1 MGVAAV
7 VVIVVIL
14 VALAI
19 AKARHFNFAAPVSS
33 GCLVHGA
40 KLDVPLDAGQ
50 AALAATIA
58 GVATHRVMPERAV
71 TIAYAA
77 ALQESDLANLSYGD
91 RDSVGVFQQR
101 PSQGWGT
108 RRQLLD
114 PVYASTRF
122 FAALAAVPDYRRLRV
137 YQAAQAVQHSA
148 DGQAYSQYVP
158 QGAAMADGFSGRLPH
173 AVWCWYG
180 APIRGTNRLAE
191 AETQL
196 RRTFGHLQI
205 SRSGDPVAR
214 VHVRTVAGGWTV
226 AAWLVSHAVTFK
238 LRRVIYQG
246 YQWSSAHGRKGW
258 TAARPAG
265 ASPAHASRLGLAF
278 G

>member
-1 MGVAAV
+1 
-7 VVIVVIL
+7 VIVLIL
-14 VALAI
+14 TALAI
-19 AKARHFNFAAPVSS
+19 SRANHFNFSAPASS

-40 KLDVPLDAGQ
+40 KFDVPLDGGQ
-50 AALAATIA
+50 AAIAATIA
-58 GVATHRVMPERAV
+58 GVATHRRMPERAV
-71 TIAYAA
+71 TIAYAT

-122 FAALAAVPDYRRLRV
+122 FAALAAVPDYLRLRV

-180 APIRGTNRLAE
+180 APIRGHDRLADAE
-191 AETQL
+191 AQL
-196 RRTFGHLQI
+196 RRTFGHVAI
-205 SRSGDPVAR
+205 NRIGDPVAR
-214 VHVRTVAGGWTV
+214 VRVRTVASGWAM
-226 AAWLVSHAVTFK
+226 AAWLVSHAAVFK
-238 LRRVIYQG
+238 LQLVRYQG
-246 YQWSSAHGRKGW
+246 YQWTSAHGRKGW
-258 TAARPAG
+258 RRAPRSAGGGAARAG
-265 ASPAHASRLGLAF
+265 SPGVAF